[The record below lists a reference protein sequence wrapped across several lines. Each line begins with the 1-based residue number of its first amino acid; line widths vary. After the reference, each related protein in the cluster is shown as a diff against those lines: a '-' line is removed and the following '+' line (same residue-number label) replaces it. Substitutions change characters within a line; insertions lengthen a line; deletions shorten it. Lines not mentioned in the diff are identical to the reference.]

1 MSQSLPQIL
10 AYAIVLLIIGLMIAL
25 AYFTVKEG
33 LRGLKR
39 FFHYTKWLLFAIVG
53 VFVVGLFG
61 GIGVGGNLF
70 GDRGNLTGDKNIAM
84 VLDRPVTLVAV
95 RRQLEQYKS
104 YGIEEAQLS
113 QFAPSIIEG
122 MISGE
127 VEQEAA
133 RRSGVEVSDA
143 EMQAKI
149 KNELW
154 PAWGVKDFP
163 HYLTFIERNYGFG
176 PDQFETIIRDDM
188 RREKYERILTDSQV
202 VTADEARKSF
212 LADKDT
218 ATADVMQFDANALK
232 STIAEPSES
241 EVQAA
246 YQANLA
252 KYQYGERRAV
262 RVLAARANDF
272 NRAFKPTD
280 ADLKPWYEA
289 HKAEYATPKTQRRA
303 SHILIAVKTD
313 AVPGADDAARKL
325 AEDYAKRARS
335 GEDFAALAGK
345 FSDDPGSKVQGGDLG
360 WFAKEAMVPEF
371 SKAVFDTATT
381 VGQIVGPVRSQFGW
395 HVIKLT
401 GLGGQPREFAEVR
414 TQVEMK
420 WKASPEAQK
429 LFKAKAEKAK
439 TTLAQIKTAA
449 ELDGKAKELAL
460 EVQSSEQQPI
470 EKSSGFIPG
479 IGVNPKISDRIFAAK
494 EGELLSG
501 LDLGNGELAVAV
513 VTKILPAG
521 PKPLPE
527 VRGQVVDGIKTAAAN
542 QLAQAKAAQLQAQLA
557 KGGTLK
563 EAATRAGF
571 IKPEAKKGPDGKP
584 LPEQPA
590 KPGTYFEVKSITLN
604 AGMASLNDF
613 PDEPGLK
620 EKLLAGQTGQTI
632 GPLTLKN
639 GVAIFRLT
647 ARNLPVESE
656 FSGLKAGITASLK
669 QKKSEVLRASRTES
683 LRKELQAAGK
693 IKKNKDLI
701 AKEFPQQRQQGM
713 PPGMNFD
720 TGGGEQ

>member
-1 MSQSLPQIL
+1 MSQSLSQIL
-10 AYAIVLLIIGLMIAL
+10 AYAIVLLIIALMLAL

-33 LRGLKR
+33 TRGLKR
-39 FFHYTKWLLFAIVG
+39 FFHIFKWLLFAIVG

-61 GIGVGGNLF
+61 GIGVGGNFF
-70 GDRGNLTGDKNIAM
+70 GDRSGLTGDKNIAM

-113 QFAPSIIEG
+113 QFAPSIIEN

-143 EMQAKI
+143 EIQAKI

-154 PAWGVKDFP
+154 PGWGVKNFEQ
-163 HYLTFIERNYGFG
+163 YLKFIERNYGYG
-176 PDQFETIIRDDM
+176 PDQFEALVRDDM

-202 VTADEARKSF
+202 VTDDEAHKGF

-218 ATADVMQFDANALK
+218 ATADSMQFDAGTLK
-232 STIAEPSES
+232 GTVAEPSES

-272 NRAFKPTD
+272 SRAFKPTD

-289 HKAEYATPKTQRRA
+289 HKAEFATPKTQRRA
-303 SHILIAVKTD
+303 SHILVAVKAD
-313 AVPGADDAARKL
+313 AEAGSDEKAHALAD
-325 AEDYAKRARS
+325 DYAKRARG

-371 SKAVFDTATT
+371 SKAVFETATT

-395 HVIKLT
+395 HLIKLT
-401 GLGGQPREFAEVR
+401 GQGGQPREFAEVR
-414 TQVEMK
+414 PQVEMK

-429 LFKAKAEKAK
+429 LFKAKSEKAK
-439 TTLAQIKTAA
+439 TAIAQIKTAA
-449 ELDGKAKELAL
+449 ELDAKAKELGV

-470 EKSSGFIPG
+470 EKGSGFIPG
-479 IGVNPKISDRIFAAK
+479 IGVNAKISDRIFAAK
-494 EGELLSG
+494 EGELLTG
-501 LDLGNGELAVAV
+501 LDLGNGALAVAV

-527 VRGQVVDGIKTAAAN
+527 VRFQVVDGIKTAAAN
-542 QLAQAKAAQLQAQLA
+542 QLAQAKAAQLLAQLA
-557 KGGTLK
+557 KGGTMK
-563 EAATRAGF
+563 EAAQRAGF
-571 IKPEAKKGPDGKP
+571 TKPEPKKGPDGKP
-584 LPEQPA
+584 LPEEPA
-590 KPGTYFEVKSITLN
+590 KPGAYYEVKSIALN
-604 AGMASLNDF
+604 AGMATLNDF

-620 EKLLAGQTGQTI
+620 EKLLGGQTGQTI
-632 GPLTLKN
+632 GPVALKN
-639 GVAIFRLT
+639 GVAVFRLT
-647 ARNLPVESE
+647 ARNPPVEGE
-656 FSGLKAGITASLK
+656 FPAQKAGIIASLK
-669 QKKSEVLRASRTES
+669 QKKSESIRSARTEA

-693 IKKNKDLI
+693 IKKNKALI

-713 PPGMNFD
+713 PPGMDFD
-720 TGGGEQ
+720 TGGGQE

>member
-1 MSQSLPQIL
+1 MSQSLSQIL
-10 AYAIVLLIIGLMIAL
+10 AYAIVLLVIALMLAL
-25 AYFTVKEG
+25 AYFVVKEG
-33 LRGLKR
+33 TRGLKR
-39 FFHYTKWLLFAIVG
+39 FFHIFKWLLVAIVG

-70 GDRGNLTGDKNIAM
+70 GDRGTLTGDKNIAM

-176 PDQFETIIRDDM
+176 PDQFEAIIRDDM

-202 VTADEARKSF
+202 VTDDEARKSF

-218 ATADVMQFDANALK
+218 ATADVMQFDAGALK

-272 NRAFKPTD
+272 SRAFKPNE
-280 ADLKPWYEA
+280 ADLKALYI
-289 HKAEYATPKTQRRA
+289 PKRQA
-303 SHILIAVKTD
+303 SHILIAVK
-313 AVPGADDAARKL
+313 AGADAGTIESARKQ
-325 AEDYAKRARS
+325 AEDYAKRARA
-335 GEDFAALAGK
+335 GEDFASLAGK

-371 SKAVFDTATT
+371 SKAVFETATA
-381 VGQIVGPVRSQFGW
+381 VGQIVGPIKSQFGW

-401 GLGGQPREFAEVR
+401 GLGGQPGDFEAARA
-414 TQVEMK
+414 QLEMK

-439 TTLAQIKTAA
+439 TAIAGIKTAA
-449 ELDGKAKELAL
+449 DLDAKAKELGL

-470 EKSSGFIPG
+470 EKGSGFIPG
-479 IGVNPKISDRIFAAK
+479 IGVNPKISGRIFAAK
-494 EGELLSG
+494 AGELLTG

-521 PKPLPE
+521 PKPLQE
-527 VRGQVVDGIKTAAAN
+527 VRFQVVDGIKTAAAN
-542 QLAQAKAAQLQAQLA
+542 QQAQARAAQLQAQLA

-571 IKPEAKKGPDGKP
+571 IKPEPKKGLDGKP
-584 LPEQPA
+584 LPETPA

-604 AGMASLNDF
+604 AGMATLNDF

-620 EKLLAGQTGQTI
+620 EKLLAGQTGQTL
-632 GPLTLKN
+632 GPLTLKS

-656 FSGLKAGITASLK
+656 FPGLKAGIIASLK
-669 QKKSEVLRASRTES
+669 QKKSEVLRTTRTET

-693 IKKNKDLI
+693 IKKNRELI